1 MAITDKDIE
10 KLKGAFATK
19 EDLDRFA
26 TKEDLKRFA
35 TKEDL
40 KRFAT
45 KEDLKRFATKDD
57 LQEFKGAVITRL
69 DRVMSEIEKVREDR
83 IMAKAKD
90 DEQDGR
96 LDRLEAK
103 VGAT

>member
-10 KLKGAFATK
+10 KLKGTFATK
-19 EDLDRFA
+19 DDLDRFA

-45 KEDLKRFATKDD
+45 KDD
-57 LQEFKGAVITRL
+57 LAEFKGAVITRL
-69 DRVMSEIEKVREDR
+69 DRVMGELEKGREDR
-83 IMAKAKD
+83 VLAKAKD

-103 VGAT
+103 VGAA